1 VTEKDTDMRLI
12 DRSEI
17 LPFGEYETIRPHFRA
32 RVIDE
37 KKKRRVSVGEHMYAV
52 FENRDS
58 ALLQIQE
65 MLRTER
71 ISAEPAIAHEIE
83 TYNDLVPG
91 GGQLSLTLF
100 VAIPERETRDRVL
113 VELAGLE
120 NEVGLEVDGVFFPAV
135 PKVGPGAI
143 PERTTAVHYF
153 KVTPSAEAAA
163 SLRAKTAKAALVV
176 KHPRYAE
183 RAPLSK
189 ETLAGLAEDL
199 G

>member
-1 VTEKDTDMRLI
+1 MRLI

-17 LPFGEYETIRPHFRA
+17 LPLGEYEQIRPHFRA
-32 RVIDE
+32 RVIEE
-37 KKKRRVSVGEHMYAV
+37 KKKRRVGIGEHMYAV
-52 FENRDS
+52 FENHDS

-71 ISAEPAIAHEIE
+71 ISAEPAVAHEIE
-83 TYNDLVPG
+83 TYNDMVPAD
-91 GGQLSLTLF
+91 GQISMTLF
-100 VAIPERETRDRVL
+100 VAIPERETRERVL

-120 NEVGLEVDGVFFPAV
+120 HEVGLEVDGAFFPAV
-135 PKVGPGAI
+135 PKIGPGAI

-153 KVTPSAEAAA
+153 KVTPSDAALA
-163 SLRAKTAKAALVV
+163 ALRGRRAKAVLVV

-183 RAPLSK
+183 RVELSSA
-189 ETLAGLAEDL
+189 TLAGLAEDL